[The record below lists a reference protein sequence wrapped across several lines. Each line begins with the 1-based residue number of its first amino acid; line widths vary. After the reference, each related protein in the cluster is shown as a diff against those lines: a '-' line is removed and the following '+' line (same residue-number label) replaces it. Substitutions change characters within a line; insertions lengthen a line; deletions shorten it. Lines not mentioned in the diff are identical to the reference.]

1 MLAVEYWSADCFYT
15 QFVSFYFQNKHTMY
29 LTPRK
34 LNFRIEVTIYLHKNL
49 RKARL
54 ERKQTSKQTKHQRT
68 KQRWYPFLPMI
79 FCKQFTCFFLKNLL
93 SKHEPSTVWNDA
105 IYCVPFLCQSNCFL
119 WGSLGNSQGKSILKE
134 NFNAFGEYVNMDICM
149 VGTSN

>member
-54 ERKQTSKQTKHQRT
+54 ERKQTNKQANKTSKNKAKMIPISPNDFLLAVYLLLSQKSVKQTRT
-68 KQRWYPFLPMI
+68 
-79 FCKQFTCFFLKNLL
+79 
-93 SKHEPSTVWNDA
+93 
-105 IYCVPFLCQSNCFL
+105 IY
-119 WGSLGNSQGKSILKE
+119 GME
-134 NFNAFGEYVNMDICM
+134 
-149 VGTSN
+149 